1 MGNWIQDAQELQ
13 ARAECLK
20 KSGDLQG
27 AAAAYDQ
34 LSRVWLTGA
43 SQAFSADNRRIRM
56 DQSNSFREL
65 ARECKNMLSMP
76 EAEKETNEGSDMG
89 KIRSQLSKDDIGR
102 MLIAQ
107 VDNFAQTSS
116 VTWDD
121 IGGLYSL
128 VSDLKK
134 ALASAVVKYP
144 AGIKREASGDILLVG
159 PPGTGKTMLAAALAN
174 AISLDGMTGRFYNVG
189 LAGLKGHYQG
199 NTEKAISLLY
209 ETARANA
216 PSLVFV
222 DEIDSLCISRGQGV
236 DASSR
241 AILGV
246 LLSEMDGLASK
257 TSKDFVLTVAAT
269 NTPWALDPALLSRF
283 GENRILVPVPDA
295 SGRREIL
302 EKLIRRQGY
311 EVTDG
316 DLDWLADDAQTKGYS
331 GRDLKNLA
339 AVAKRGMEMEMNPQ
353 LADWKDLAEVAG
365 VEIKLRPLSRTDF
378 VSARVR
384 VPPSISGDEM
394 EHFRRW
400 CEDPN
405 YRPVR

>member
-1 MGNWIQDAQELQ
+1 
-13 ARAECLK
+13 
-20 KSGDLQG
+20 
-27 AAAAYDQ
+27 
-34 LSRVWLTGA
+34 
-43 SQAFSADNRRIRM
+43 
-56 DQSNSFREL
+56 
-65 ARECKNMLSMP
+65 
-76 EAEKETNEGSDMG
+76 MG

-102 MLIAQ
+102 TLIAQ